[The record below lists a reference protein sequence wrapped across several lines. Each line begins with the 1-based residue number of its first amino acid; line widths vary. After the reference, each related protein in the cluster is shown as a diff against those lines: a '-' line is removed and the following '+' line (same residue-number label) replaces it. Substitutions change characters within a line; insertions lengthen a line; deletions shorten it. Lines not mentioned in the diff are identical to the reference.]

1 MTVLNL
7 IAPTVEYRAE
17 YLEMIAEW
25 KQAGENFAP
34 WVLNEDASDFEAIV
48 RRFEGYSRGTGI
60 REGAV
65 PHSTFWLVRDD
76 RKVLGAVNIRHY
88 LNDALRFS
96 GGHIGYGV
104 RPGERRKGYATEML
118 SQALVIACGLG
129 IARAMLT
136 CDKDNIASARTILRN
151 GGVLD
156 SEDVGKDGRLFQRYW
171 IEMK

>member
-25 KQAGENFAP
+25 KQAGESFTP
-34 WVLNEDASDFEAIV
+34 WVLNEDSSDFEVMV
-48 RRFEGYSRGTGI
+48 RRFEGYSRGTGV

-118 SQALVIACGLG
+118 SQALVIARGLG

-136 CDKDNIASARTILRN
+136 CDKENIASARTILRN

-156 SEDVGKDGRLFQRYW
+156 SEDVGKDGRRFQRYR
-171 IEMK
+171 IEIK